1 MTVRES
7 IGGKTGKKAV
17 RYLLEA
23 LLLAGIVYLVYALAG
38 IRELLTW
45 TYGVRTFLTG
55 TAVFFLAA
63 LSAGKSFL
71 TAFRG
76 VSTALF
82 CCTRC
87 RFPSFQAL
95 LPERWASARKRPVP
109 ASRWRWVWRLCFFSL
124 WRQGGVFGRRGF
136 PRAFFL
142 FFSFLR
148 RASICWST

>member
-7 IGGKTGKKAV
+7 IGGKAGKKAG

-76 VSTALF
+76 VPTALF
-82 CCTRC
+82 LLYALP
-87 RFPSFQAL
+87 FPLVSSAAAGAVGIRAEAASPCFQMALGLAAL
-95 LPERWASARKRPVP
+95 LF
-109 ASRWRWVWRLCFFSL
+109 LSL
-124 WRQGGVFGRRGF
+124 
-136 PRAFFL
+136 
-142 FFSFLR
+142 
-148 RASICWST
+148 

>member
-7 IGGKTGKKAV
+7 IGGKAGKKAV

-76 VSTALF
+76 VPTALF

-95 LPERWASARKRPVP
+95 PPERWASARKRPVP
-109 ASRWRWVWRLCFFSL
+109 ASRWRWAWRLCFSLSGDRAAFS
-124 WRQGGVFGRRGF
+124 GGADSRGH
-136 PRAFFL
+136 
-142 FFSFLR
+142 FSFLLLLR